1 MFQRVTV
8 KSRLVKNTNMI
19 IIVTNMK
26 IIILVILR
34 VLSKAK
40 SQMASNF
47 RSMITRDITQ
57 HTQSNIFYL
66 VITKTSI
73 RLTSKPIRLGFIKVS
88 YLPLK

>member
-8 KSRLVKNTNMI
+8 KRRLVKNTSMI

-34 VLSKAK
+34 VLSKTK

-47 RSMITRDITQ
+47 KSMTTKDITQ
-57 HTQSNIFYL
+57 HIQRNIFYL
-66 VITKTSI
+66 VIIKTSI
-73 RLTSKPIRLGFIKVS
+73 KLNSKTKRLGFMKVS
-88 YLPLK
+88 I